1 MKPLTVLSQSKT
13 TLLGG
18 AGIARSDNA
27 VPDQKLSQK
36 GNVELT
42 DFAVRYAVIFVTKS
56 VSSLW
61 NVEEYPTEYKDSF
74 LEEMCYEVDAR
85 RQARPR

>member
-1 MKPLTVLSQSKT
+1 
-13 TLLGG
+13 
-18 AGIARSDNA
+18 
-27 VPDQKLSQK
+27 LSQK

-85 RQARPR
+85 R